1 MNDLLLSEELLI
13 HPRIDLLKLLAEC
26 PCDPYQLNK
35 ELGIKYL
42 LYTHL
47 KTLEKFGLI
56 TGSLKYRLTEKGR
69 QAGIIKCM
77 KHDYCCFCYRYH
89 NQQGTCQ

>member
-1 MNDLLLSEELLI
+1 VNDLLLSEKLLI

-35 ELGIKYL
+35 ELGIKYRA
-42 LYTHL
+42 LYAHL

-56 TGSLKYRLTEKGR
+56 AGSLKYHLTEKGMQVLSR
-69 QAGIIKCM
+69 I
-77 KHDYCCFCYRYH
+77 HE
-89 NQQGTCQ
+89 T